1 MSIFHKLQE
10 EMMVLTKY
18 HDERKSII
26 IWNYYKEAQKNN
38 ILRYYLPIWFDSFIF
53 AASIKR
59 IWQP

>member
-1 MSIFHKLQE
+1 
-10 EMMVLTKY
+10 MMVLTKY